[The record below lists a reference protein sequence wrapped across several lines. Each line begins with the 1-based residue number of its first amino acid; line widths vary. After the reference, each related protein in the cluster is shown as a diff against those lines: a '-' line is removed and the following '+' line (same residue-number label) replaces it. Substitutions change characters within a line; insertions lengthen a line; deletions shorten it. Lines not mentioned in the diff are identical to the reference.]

1 MSHKQKPVLLRA
13 LDPSFLVAAICTI
26 AFYVVVHQPSMRDT
40 LLYHY
45 TTEHIVEYVIVA
57 LFIWGI
63 VDVILKLLSF
73 PSELIALRQDW
84 LPARTAREPVENA
97 KLLLERLGARP
108 GWMQRSRVGQRL
120 AQALGYVTERGSVE
134 EYREY
139 LEYLAEQD
147 DERSYSSYTLMRF
160 AAAVTPVLGLVGTV
174 VHFGTALSGISF
186 DEMAERLQTVVSEMG
201 TAFNT
206 TTVALAAA
214 ITMMFSMFVCERIER
229 GIVRSIDRFI
239 ERELLHRFETHDP
252 QVGPYLS
259 AMRSAH
265 DESLRGITA
274 TLQRLVGVWTQTLES
289 LFQRFDTRQ
298 QHELRAWEKALDV
311 LQQRHEKYDGNREER
326 FRQLLAALDSRQE
339 AHQVQIKTM
348 LERVISLKDD
358 LARYVEA
365 LQEVAQGEGKLIELQ
380 ASLSENLRL
389 LNQTQQ
395 IEDALHGLSA
405 AIHLLTARQRP
416 AGTSHPAAA

>member
-1 MSHKQKPVLLRA
+1 
-13 LDPSFLVAAICTI
+13 
-26 AFYVVVHQPSMRDT
+26 MRDT
-40 LLYHY
+40 VLYHY

-63 VDVILKLLSF
+63 VDVVLKFVSF
-73 PSELIALRQDW
+73 PKELLALRQEW
-84 LPARTAREPVENA
+84 LPARTAREPIERA
-97 KLLLERLGARP
+97 KALLEQLAARP
-108 GWMQRSRVGQRL
+108 AWMQRSRVGQRL

-147 DERSYSSYTLMRF
+147 DERTYSGYTLMRF

-186 DEMAERLQTVVSEMG
+186 DQMADRLQVVVSEMG

-214 ITMMFSMFVCERIER
+214 ITMMFSMFVCERIEH
-229 GIVRSIDRFI
+229 GIVRSIDRLVQ
-239 ERELLHRFETHDP
+239 RELLHRFETRDP
-252 QVGPYLS
+252 NLGPHLS
-259 AMRSAH
+259 AMKSAH

-274 TLQRLVGVWTQTLES
+274 TLQKLITVWTQTLDTV
-289 LFQRFDTRQ
+289 FQRFDARQ
-298 QHELRAWEKALDV
+298 QHELRGWEKVLDAI
-311 LQQRHEKYDGNREER
+311 QQRHESYDDKRDQR
-326 FRQLLAALDSRQE
+326 FQQMLSAFDSRQQ
-339 AHQVQIKTM
+339 AHQAQVQG
-348 LERVISLKDD
+348 LAERVVSLKED
-358 LARYVEA
+358 LAHYVEA
-365 LQEVAQGEGKLIELQ
+365 LHDINQGEGRLIELQ
-380 ASLSENLRL
+380 AVLTENLRL

-405 AIHLLTARQRP
+405 AIHLLTARQR
-416 AGTSHPAAA
+416 ATGQSAAA

>member
-1 MSHKQKPVLLRA
+1 MSRNHKAVLLRA
-13 LDPSFLVAAICTI
+13 LDPSFFLAALCTV
-26 AFYVVVHQPSMRDT
+26 AFYAIVHRPSMHGT

-45 TTEHIVEYVIVA
+45 TTEHVVEYVIVA

-63 VDVILKLLSF
+63 VDVLLKLLYF
-73 PSELIALRQDW
+73 PRDLLALRQEW
-84 LPARTAREPVENA
+84 LPARTTREPAENA
-97 KLLLERLGARP
+97 KSLLDQLKALP
-108 GWMQRSRVGQRL
+108 SWLQRSRIGVRL
-120 AQALGYVTERGSVE
+120 TQALGYVTERGSAE

-147 DERSYSSYTLMRF
+147 EECTYSSYTLMRF

-186 DEMAERLQTVVSEMG
+186 DEMADRLQIVVSEMG

-229 GIVRSIDRFI
+229 GIVRSIDRLV
-239 ERELLHRFETHDP
+239 ERELLHRFEVHDAN
-252 QVGPYLS
+252 VAPYLS

-265 DESLRGITA
+265 DESLRAVST
-274 TLQRLVGVWTQTLES
+274 TLQKLMSVWTQTLET
-289 LFQRFDTRQ
+289 LFQRFDARQ
-298 QHELRAWEKALDV
+298 QQEVRGWEKALDV
-311 LQQRHEKYDGNREER
+311 LQRRHEGYDASREER
-326 FRQLLAALDSRQE
+326 LRQIFAVLDSRQD
-339 AHQVQIKTM
+339 AQQVQIRGM

-365 LQEVAQGEGKLIELQ
+365 LQSIARDEGTLVELQ
-380 ASLSENLRL
+380 RALSENLRVL
-389 LNQTQQ
+389 HQTQQ
-395 IEDALHGLSA
+395 IDEALHGLTA
-405 AIHLLTARQRP
+405 AIHLLTARQRG
-416 AGTSHPAAA
+416 ATSQSAAA